1 MGYWRGE
8 SRHHMSAAMRNLYE
22 FLTFASDAEIMAAWG
37 AGFVAVAVAA
47 SLAERYRMKTARIDR
62 LGWMPWTSI
71 FAFSAIIGGGLL
83 MYSLPAVI
91 TGSG

>member
-1 MGYWRGE
+1 MQQF
-8 SRHHMSAAMRNLYE
+8 HA

-37 AGFVAVAVAA
+37 AIFVAVAVLA
-47 SLAERYRMKTARIDR
+47 SLAERYRMKTARLDR

-83 MYSLPAVI
+83 MYSLPTVI
-91 TGSG
+91 AG

>member
-1 MGYWRGE
+1 MR
-8 SRHHMSAAMRNLYE
+8 AMQTLRD
-22 FLTFASDAEIMAAWG
+22 FLMFASDAELMATWG
-37 AGFVAVAVAA
+37 AGFVAVAMLA

-62 LGWMPWTSI
+62 LGWMPWTGI

-91 TGSG
+91 AGSG